1 MDRGEKTTM
10 TNNNDNG
17 FFKKKGTERKRLF
30 LIIGAAVLLLTFIG
44 IYSRREAIFSKT
56 QNSNGSQPAAVK
68 VQTVKAD
75 KVVRESIIQNTSI
88 DAVDRVK
95 ILPRV
100 TGRLEKLHVLRG
112 DTVKK
117 GQTIA
122 TLEHDQQD
130 ALIGSVRAQEASAK
144 ADSERA
150 RAEMMNAKTGKWF
163 DQHPQRSASNNSAVI
178 SRRCSAV
185 PNPWIFSGSSKAERM
200 FFIGFSAA

>member
-1 MDRGEKTTM
+1 M

-100 TGRLEKLHVLRG
+100 TGRLEKLHVLRLNEFG
-112 DTVKK
+112 D
-117 GQTIA
+117 
-122 TLEHDQQD
+122 
-130 ALIGSVRAQEASAK
+130 
-144 ADSERA
+144 
-150 RAEMMNAKTGKWF
+150 F
-163 DQHPQRSASNNSAVI
+163 DIVNDTDLPEFPGAIVHLRDMACYVGNMAMVD
-178 SRRCSAV
+178 
-185 PNPWIFSGSSKAERM
+185 E
-200 FFIGFSAA
+200 

>member
-150 RAEMMNAKTGKWF
+150 RAEMMNAKTNLDRYARLVK
-163 DQHPQRSASNNSAVI
+163 
-178 SRRCSAV
+178 
-185 PNPWIFSGSSKAERM
+185 E
-200 FFIGFSAA
+200 GFSTQQQYDSVETAYTSARASYNAALAKEKQAAAEL